1 MREQVNDRYVLIK
14 GFKRLGGLG
23 EVHKAV
29 DFDAG
34 GSHVAI
40 KFIRGVPDEQIT
52 RQLFQ
57 RESEALRAVRHPN
70 IVQLLDSGWDSGRES
85 YFLVLE
91 WLNESLADRLGRE
104 GPYAWENLAS
114 GVAQPL
120 AEALAHAHLSG
131 VAHRDIKP
139 QNVLFDDAGVPKLA
153 DFGIAKMQEKI
164 SPPGLTVGDFRS
176 EPYALPESA
185 VAALPYARDVYA
197 FGVLLI
203 QALTSETLRRQQD
216 IQPALQRADVPP
228 DIRRLLEECVTED
241 ASQRPANGAV
251 VAQRLTG
258 ISDARAARSEAGA
271 GVVWLQ
277 LTRAATK
284 MILGDQGIEDRHAA
298 ASILQRDLNRG
309 AQAEFRFDSG
319 NKCHDLET
327 IYLTGYDFQMT
338 LKRHQTE
345 PALVVVGVKKC
356 EEEWRDKAQ
365 RVACSLGR
373 NFSFQCSR
381 PSDVRRAKRGLDS
394 LVDSLEKHIAA
405 RKEEHVAARDQQ
417 EENELFDKWLQVLD
431 AREDLARGERK
442 PLDYRGR
449 EVARS
454 GREVTFSLAEEV
466 GLDLLGQEWDVVIP
480 EARRTLARGEVV
492 SQDGEQITLR
502 FRREARNLPNRGQLV
517 PYLEATKV
525 ALIRQQEA
533 VERIKNETAVRPDLR
548 SLLLNP
554 AGSSVPEKIS
564 IDAWQRGDLD
574 ESKRSAVSYALGA
587 KDFLLIQ
594 GPPGTG
600 KTSVITEIISQLLR
614 RRPEARILIVSQTHV
629 AVDNA
634 LGRLHTAGIPGLVR
648 LGRPEDPHVD
658 ATVQHL
664 LLDKAM
670 ERWAR
675 GIQKRT
681 EEFLDAEAQRH
692 GIDKSHLRA
701 ALVLQQLANVL
712 AEIGVV
718 ENRVRD
724 LSDSGPSSDLA
735 TGLGLAEDVET
746 SRDLLDRLLERKG
759 ELLKSGRAE
768 IAGALTLRDEITA
781 EEAYDAIDLLL
792 GGTSSALHLVS
803 LLKLQADW
811 MLRLT
816 SDKNLASVFLQTANV
831 VAGTCIGFLGHRAV
845 RDLDFDLCIL
855 DEASKATATEA
866 LVPLARARQWILVG
880 DTRQLPPMDEELLR
894 STAKLEEY
902 GLDRDFVATTLFD
915 YLIGRTVSPVQQELV
930 EQYRMIR
937 PIGDLVSTCFYDEKL
952 RSPKTEGIPGYDALW
967 GAVSWIDTGNLGN
980 ARFQQDGSSGSV
992 ANRAE
997 ADLAVSRLKAIDTA
1011 IDRGAIKPVNGKRLE
1026 ALVIAPYRLQIDEI
1040 HRKLAKV
1047 QFQHL
1052 DVTVE
1057 SVDAV
1062 QGRESDL
1069 AVFTV
1074 TRSNPQGKFGFLGE
1088 KYWRRINVAL
1098 SRARYGLTIVGDADF
1113 CRSSPGALRQVV
1125 NYIEDHPEDCKI
1137 SEAERVRI

>member
-1 MREQVNDRYVLIK
+1 MREQVNDRYVLIE
-14 GFKRLGGLG
+14 GSKRLGGLG

-34 GSHVAI
+34 GSYVAI
-40 KFIRGVPDEQIT
+40 KFIRGVPDERIT

-57 RESEALRAVRHPN
+57 RESEALRAVHHPN
-70 IVQLLDSGWDSGRES
+70 IVKLLDSGWDSGRGS

-104 GPYAWENLAS
+104 GPYAWGNLAS

-120 AEALAHAHLSG
+120 AEALAHAHLSR

-139 QNVLFDDAGVPKLA
+139 QNVLFDDAGVPKLT
-153 DFGIAKMQEKI
+153 DFGIAKLQEKI

-176 EPYALPESA
+176 EPYALPGSA
-185 VAALPYARDVYA
+185 DAALPYARDVYA

-203 QALTSETLRRQQD
+203 QALTCETLRQKQD
-216 IQPALQRADVPP
+216 IRPALQRADVSP
-228 DIRRLLEECVTED
+228 DVRRLLGECVTED

-251 VAQRLTG
+251 VAQRLAG

-277 LTRAATK
+277 MTRAATK
-284 MILGDQGIEDRHAA
+284 VILGGRGVEDRHAA
-298 ASILQRDLNRG
+298 ASILQRDLSRG

-345 PALVVVGVKKC
+345 PTLVIVGVRKC

-381 PSDVRRAKRGLDS
+381 PSDIRKAKRGLDS
-394 LVDSLEKHIAA
+394 LIDSLQKHIAS
-405 RKEEHVAARDQQ
+405 REEEHVAVSDRQQ
-417 EENELFDKWLQVLD
+417 ENELFDKWLQVLD

-442 PLDYRGR
+442 PLDYHGRGVSR
-449 EVARS
+449 G

-480 EARRTLARGEVV
+480 EARRTVARGEVV
-492 SQDGEQITLR
+492 SQDGEQLTLR

-525 ALIRQQEA
+525 SLIRQQEA
-533 VERIKNETAVRPDLR
+533 VERIKKETAVRPDLR

-554 AGSSVPEKIS
+554 AGSSVPEEVS
-564 IDAWQRGDLD
+564 IDVWHRDDLD
-574 ESKRSAVSYALGA
+574 KSKRSAVSHALGA

-600 KTSVITEIISQLLR
+600 KTSVITEIVFQLLR
-614 RRPEARILIVSQTHV
+614 QRPKARILIVSQTHV

-648 LGRPEDPHVD
+648 LGRPEDPHV
-658 ATVQHL
+658 ATAVQHL

-675 GIQKRT
+675 GIRKRT

-701 ALVLQQLANVL
+701 ALVLQQLASVL
-712 AEIGVV
+712 TEIDVV
-718 ENRVRD
+718 ENRVSD
-724 LSDSGPSSDLA
+724 LSGSGPSSDLA

-746 SRDLLDRLLERKG
+746 NRDLLDRLLERKG

-768 IAGALTLRDEITA
+768 IAGALTLRDEITP
-781 EEAYDAIDLLL
+781 EEVYAAIDLLL
-792 GGTSSALHLVS
+792 DGTSSALHLVT

-831 VAGTCIGFLGHRAV
+831 VAGTCVGFLGHRAV

-915 YLIGRTVSPVQQELV
+915 YLIGRTASPIQQELV

-952 RSPKTEGIPGYDALW
+952 RSPKTESIPGYNALW

-992 ANRAE
+992 SNRAE
-997 ADLAVSRLKAIDTA
+997 ADLAVSRLKAVDTA
-1011 IDRGAIKPVNGKRLE
+1011 IDCGAIKPVNGKRLE
-1026 ALVIAPYRLQIDEI
+1026 ALIIAPYRLQIDEI

-1098 SRARYGLTIVGDADF
+1098 SRARFGLTIVGDADF

-1125 NYIEDHPEDCKI
+1125 NYIEDHPEDCRI
-1137 SEAERVRI
+1137 SEA

>member
-1 MREQVNDRYVLIK
+1 MILVGTQY
-14 GFKRLGGLG
+14 G
-23 EVHKAV
+23 KA
-29 DFDAG
+29 
-34 GSHVAI
+34 I
-40 KFIRGVPDEQIT
+40 
-52 RQLFQ
+52 
-57 RESEALRAVRHPN
+57 
-70 IVQLLDSGWDSGRES
+70 
-85 YFLVLE
+85 FLVLE
-91 WLNESLADRLGRE
+91 WLNESLADRLERE
-104 GPYAWENLAS
+104 GPFTWERLAS
-114 GVAQPL
+114 GVAHPL

-139 QNVLFDDAGVPKLA
+139 QNVMFDDTGSPKLA
-153 DFGIAKMQEKI
+153 DFGIAKIEEKI

-176 EPYALPESA
+176 EPYALPDGDI
-185 VAALPYARDVYA
+185 AALPYVRDVYA

-203 QALTSETLRRQQD
+203 QALSDETLRRHQD
-216 IQPALQRADVPP
+216 IQPALQRANVPP
-228 DIRRLLEECVTED
+228 DVRRLLEDCVANDEVR
-241 ASQRPANGAV
+241 RPANGTV
-251 VAQRLTG
+251 VAQRLTAIG
-258 ISDARAARSEAGA
+258 DARASRPEVGA

-277 LTRAATK
+277 LTRAAITK
-284 MILGDQGIEDRHAA
+284 ILGDQGVDDRHAA
-298 ASILQRDLNRG
+298 ASIIQRDLSRG
-309 AQAEFRFDSG
+309 AQGEFRFDAA
-319 NKCHDLET
+319 NQIHDLET
-327 IYLTGYDFQMT
+327 VYLTGYEYQMT

-345 PALVVVGVKKC
+345 PAWVIVGVKKC

-365 RVACSLGR
+365 RVACPLGR

-381 PSDVRRAKRGLDS
+381 PSDIGRAKSGLDS
-394 LVDSLEKHIAA
+394 LIASLAKHMEA
-405 RKEEHVAARDQQ
+405 RKEAHVAARGQK

-431 AREDLARGERK
+431 AREDLARGERR

-449 EVARS
+449 VVARN
-454 GREVTFSLAEEV
+454 GRDVTFSLAEEV
-466 GLDLLGQEWDVVIP
+466 RLDLVGQEWEVVIP

-492 SQDGEQITLR
+492 SHEGEEITLR
-502 FRREARNLPNRGQLV
+502 FRREPRNLPNRGQLV

-533 VERIKNETAVRPDLR
+533 VERIKNGTAVRPDLR
-548 SLLLNP
+548 SLLLDP
-554 AGSSVPEKIS
+554 ASASIPEQIVIES
-564 IDAWQRGDLD
+564 WQREELD
-574 ESKRSAVSYALGA
+574 ESKRLAVSYALGA

-600 KTSVITEIISQLLR
+600 KTSVITEIVSQLLQS
-614 RRPEARILIVSQTHV
+614 RPESRVLIVSQTHV

-634 LGRLHTAGIPGLVR
+634 LGRLHEAGIPGLVR

-658 ATVQHL
+658 STVQHL

-681 EEFLDAEAQRH
+681 EDFLDAEAQRH
-692 GIDKSHLRA
+692 GIEKSHLRA
-701 ALVLQQLANVL
+701 ALMLQQLANVL
-712 AEIGVV
+712 DEISVV
-718 ENRVRD
+718 ENRVAS
-724 LSDSGPSSDLA
+724 LSQSEPSSDLA

-746 SRDLLDRLLERKG
+746 NRDLLDRLLERKE
-759 ELLKSGRAE
+759 ELLRSGRAE
-768 IAGALTLRDEITA
+768 IAGELTLRDAITPD
-781 EEAYDAIDLLL
+781 EARDAIDLLL
-792 GGTSSALHLVS
+792 AGTSSAFRLVN

-816 SDKNLASVFLQTANV
+816 SDKNLATVFLKTANV

-880 DTRQLPPMDEELLR
+880 DTRQLPPMDEDLLR
-894 STAKLEEY
+894 SAAKLEEY
-902 GLDRDFVATTLFD
+902 GLDRGFVSTTLFD
-915 YLIGRTVSPVQQELV
+915 YLIAKTTSPVQQELV
-930 EQYRMIR
+930 EQYRMVR
-937 PIGDLVSTCFYDEKL
+937 SIGDLVSTCFYDGKL
-952 RSPKTEGIPGYDALW
+952 KSPKNDGAHEYDALW
-967 GAVSWIDTGNLGN
+967 GAVSWIDTGSLGA

-997 ADLAVSRLKAIDTA
+997 AALAVSRLKAIDTA
-1011 IDRGAIKPVNGKRLE
+1011 IERGAIKSFGGRKVS
-1026 ALVIAPYRLQIDEI
+1026 ALVISPYRLQVEEI
-1040 HRKLAKV
+1040 HRKLANV

-1052 DVTVE
+1052 EISVE

-1062 QGRESDL
+1062 QGREADL
-1069 AVFTV
+1069 AVFSV

-1098 SRARYGLTIVGDADF
+1098 SRARYGLTIIGDADF
-1113 CRSSPGALRQVV
+1113 CRSSPGALQQVV
-1125 NYIEDHPEDCKI
+1125 TYIEDHPEDCKI

>member
-29 DFDAG
+29 DFEAG
-34 GSHVAI
+34 GSHVAV
-40 KFIRGVPDEQIT
+40 KLIRGVPDEHIT

-57 RESEALRAVRHPN
+57 RETEALRAVRHSN
-70 IVQLLDSGWDSGRES
+70 IVRLLDSGWDSKRES

-91 WLNESLADRLGRE
+91 WLNESLADHLGRE
-104 GPYAWENLAS
+104 GPFTWENLAS

-139 QNVLFDDAGVPKLA
+139 QNVLFDDAAVPKLA

-176 EPYALPESA
+176 EPYALPYSDS
-185 VAALPYARDVYA
+185 AALPYARDVYA

-203 QALTSETLRRQQD
+203 QALTAETLRQQQD
-216 IQPALQRADVPP
+216 IQPALQRADVSP
-228 DIRRLLEECVTED
+228 DVRRLLEDCITADE
-241 ASQRPANGAV
+241 SKRPANGAV
-251 VAQRLTG
+251 VAQRLAS
-258 ISDARAARSEAGA
+258 IRDARAARAEVGA
-271 GVVWLQ
+271 GVIWLQ
-277 LTRAATK
+277 LTRAAIK
-284 MILGDQGIEDRHAA
+284 KVLGDQEIEDRHAA
-298 ASILQRDLNRG
+298 ASILQRDLSKG

-319 NKCHDLET
+319 KHSHDPET
-327 IYLTGYDFQMT
+327 IYLTGYDYQMT

-345 PALVVVGVKKC
+345 PALVIVGVKRC

-381 PSDVRRAKRGLDS
+381 PSDTRKAKSGLDS
-394 LVDSLEKHIAA
+394 LVYMLEKHIAA
-405 RKEEHVAARDQQ
+405 RQEAHVAARDQQ

-431 AREDLARGERK
+431 AREDLARGERR
-442 PLDYRGR
+442 PLDFRGR
-449 EVARS
+449 EAARN
-454 GREVTFSLAEEV
+454 GREVTFFLSEEV
-466 GLDLLGQEWDVVIP
+466 RLDLLGQEWDVVIP
-480 EARRTLARGEVV
+480 ETRRTLARGEVV
-492 SQDGEQITLR
+492 SHDAERITLR

-525 ALIRQQEA
+525 ALVRQQEA

-554 AGSSVPEKIS
+554 AASSVPEKVS
-564 IDAWQRGDLD
+564 IDEWQRSDLD
-574 ESKRSAVSYALGA
+574 DSKREAVSYALGA
-587 KDFLLIQ
+587 NDFLLIQ

-600 KTSVITEIISQLLR
+600 KTSVITEIVSQLLR
-614 RRPEARILIVSQTHV
+614 RRPEARVLIVSQTHV

-634 LGRLHTAGIPGLVR
+634 LGRLHTAGIPSLVR
-648 LGRPEDPHVD
+648 LGRPEDPNVD

-681 EEFLDAEAQRH
+681 EDFLAAEAKRH
-692 GIDKSHLRA
+692 GIETSHLRA
-701 ALVLQQLANVL
+701 ALTLQQLANVL
-712 AEIGVV
+712 AEISVV
-718 ENRVRD
+718 ENRVID
-724 LSDSGPSSDLA
+724 LSNSGPSSDLA

-746 SRDLLDRLLERKG
+746 NRDLLDRLLERKE
-759 ELLKSGRAE
+759 ELLESGRAE
-768 IAGALTLRDEITA
+768 IGSALTLRDAITA
-781 EEAYDAIDLLL
+781 DEARDAIDLLL
-792 GGTSSALHLVS
+792 DGTDSAFHLVD

-816 SDKNLASVFLQTANV
+816 SDTNLANVFLRTANV

-894 STAKLEEY
+894 SKAKLEEY
-902 GLDRDFVATTLFD
+902 GLDREFVATTLFD
-915 YLIGRTVSPVQQELV
+915 YLIGNTSSPIQQELI

-952 RSPKTEGIPGYDALW
+952 RSPKTSGIAGYEALW
-967 GAVSWIDTGNLGN
+967 GAVSWIDTGSLGS

-1011 IDRGAIKPVNGKRLE
+1011 IDRGAIKPLKGRRLD
-1026 ALVIAPYRLQIDEI
+1026 ALVIAPYRLQIEEI
-1040 HRKLAKV
+1040 HRKLANV

-1052 DVTVE
+1052 DVAVE

-1062 QGRESDL
+1062 QGRESDI
-1069 AVFTV
+1069 AIFSV

-1088 KYWRRINVAL
+1088 QYWRRINVAL
-1098 SRARYGLTIVGDADF
+1098 SRAKYGLTIVGDADF